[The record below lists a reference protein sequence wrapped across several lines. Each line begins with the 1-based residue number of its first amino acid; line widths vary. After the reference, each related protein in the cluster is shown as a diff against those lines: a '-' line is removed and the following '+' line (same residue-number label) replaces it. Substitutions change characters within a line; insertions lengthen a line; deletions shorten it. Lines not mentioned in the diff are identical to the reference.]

1 MCPRITLQMWL
12 NTSTDYKATL
22 NRLKTGL
29 PCGQV
34 HLRLHNLRHAS
45 HPEWKAQIPEEN
57 KPNQAGEAGR
67 LATQCQSVRI
77 FLCCG
82 ASMVYDLWALSL
94 CSLEEEDLQ
103 LPFTPGVR
111 GCAPGSRK
119 WQTTLSGCV
128 FRVGE
133 RSWQGKGET
142 PQAPATWEFDQALR
156 TGGPQDRP
164 SFPASSG
171 PRGAK
176 VGQGHLYPQR
186 GWNSSFPA
194 GDDADGSGA
203 DADIIL
209 GLSQIVLTFGNW
221 FLKRVLTL
229 RCICLHNTHI

>member
-1 MCPRITLQMWL
+1 
-12 NTSTDYKATL
+12 
-22 NRLKTGL
+22 
-29 PCGQV
+29 
-34 HLRLHNLRHAS
+34 
-45 HPEWKAQIPEEN
+45 
-57 KPNQAGEAGR
+57 
-67 LATQCQSVRI
+67 
-77 FLCCG
+77 
-82 ASMVYDLWALSL
+82 MVYDLWALSL
-94 CSLEEEDLQ
+94 CSGG
-103 LPFTPGVR
+103 PT
-111 GCAPGSRK
+111 ASIHSRSPRLCSRI
-119 WQTTLSGCV
+119 QEVADSVECTQSGCV

>member
-1 MCPRITLQMWL
+1 MVDSVEC
-12 NTSTDYKATL
+12 
-22 NRLKTGL
+22 
-29 PCGQV
+29 
-34 HLRLHNLRHAS
+34 
-45 HPEWKAQIPEEN
+45 
-57 KPNQAGEAGR
+57 
-67 LATQCQSVRI
+67 TQ
-77 FLCCG
+77 
-82 ASMVYDLWALSL
+82 
-94 CSLEEEDLQ
+94 
-103 LPFTPGVR
+103 
-111 GCAPGSRK
+111 
-119 WQTTLSGCV
+119 SGCV

-164 SFPASSG
+164 SFLASSG

-194 GDDADGSGA
+194 GDDADGSGT